1 MAMTAVAYV
10 PTEPP
15 DCWCSGGCSEAH
27 LRQRI
32 EPGGASGRSADLAA
46 AVALGRDT
54 WADVAGIGAVA
65 R

>member
-1 MAMTAVAYV
+1 MARIAVEYD

-15 DCWCSGGCSEAH
+15 DCWCSGGCSEEH

-32 EPGGASGRSADLAA
+32 EPGSASGRVASLA

-54 WADVAGIGAVA
+54 LVDVAGIRTIAP
-65 R
+65 